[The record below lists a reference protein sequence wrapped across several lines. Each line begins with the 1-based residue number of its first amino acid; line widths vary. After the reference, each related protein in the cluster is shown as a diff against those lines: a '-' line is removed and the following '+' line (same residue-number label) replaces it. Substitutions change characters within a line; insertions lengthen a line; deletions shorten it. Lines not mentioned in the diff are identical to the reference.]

1 MASAIIHMAVA
12 KRIKEKL
19 NLKINEKE
27 YFLGTI
33 TPDISKEINRPRE
46 ETHFMKNGKI
56 NLIIFLNKYKKYLT
70 KPFELGYFIHLYTD
84 ALWMDNIINKLIVN
98 KCVTLLDGTVIN
110 VTENNF
116 KEIMYNDYSNMNVLL
131 LEEYNMDLSLFYEQF
146 EYPVINIEEV
156 PNSFLNIIVNKMG
169 IISANSKIEK
179 TYLFDISL
187 IKDFIEET
195 SDSFI
200 EFIINL
206 EKSFY

>member
-84 ALWMDNIINKLIVN
+84 VLWMDNIINKLIVN

-179 TYLFDISL
+179 TYLFDITL

-206 EKSFY
+206 